1 MKRGEIWWARMPGPA
16 RSRPVLLLSRDEAY
30 AKRTQITIA
39 PLTRRIRE
47 LPVEVLV
54 GRADGLPSESA
65 VNLDNINTI
74 DKVALDNR
82 ITQLSP
88 QKMAAVDSAIK
99 FALDLT

>member
-30 AKRTQITIA
+30 AKRTQVTIA

>member
-1 MKRGEIWWARMPGPA
+1 VKRGEIWWARMPGPA

>member
-1 MKRGEIWWARMPGPA
+1 MPGPA